1 MDYSLTGGFLHELL
15 GIVLLA
21 GFIVHI
27 AINREYYK
35 AILRGIR
42 SGKVSA
48 KSKAGFAVD
57 IILPISAVIMLISSL
72 AISQDL
78 FPGIAELFGGQFW
91 MPVHIV
97 CAVVLLISVFIHV
110 CMHARLISAFIG
122 QVTENAAVLKMKT
135 AGMRMMALLFALLVV
150 RSSFSS
156 MADVANMLP
165 AGDTGETE
173 IDNGGN
179 KQSNE
184 LIIEEARNRQNAL
197 GVSDSGY
204 IFSADDNF
212 LNYRSVSNAFYRY
225 CDKAGIDY
233 RSSHKARKTFISSL
247 IDAGMNI
254 NTIRE
259 IVGHADEQ
267 TTWGSYCYDR
277 RTKDE
282 RREILESAV
291 NSKV

>member
-1 MDYSLTGGFLHELL
+1 MEIEMKLRQKFILDGVLMVLLIVLMDYSLTGGFLHELL

-27 AINREYYK
+27 AVNREYYK

-72 AISQDL
+72 AVSQDL

-110 CMHARLISAFIG
+110 CMHAKLISAFIG
-122 QVTENAAVLKMKT
+122 QMTENAAVLKMKT
-135 AGMRMMALLFALLVV
+135 AGMRVMALLFALLVV

-156 MADVANMLP
+156 MADAANMLP

-184 LIIEEARNRQNAL
+184 LIIEEDNSSDQDGYVIEIEPEPEPEETVSLDDYL
-197 GVSDSGY
+197 GSLFCSGCGKHCSLLSPRCGRGQDQASQATAEYYEIYGEVS
-204 IFSADDNF
+204 
-212 LNYRSVSNAFYRY
+212 V
-225 CDKAGIDY
+225 
-233 RSSHKARKTFISSL
+233 
-247 IDAGMNI
+247 
-254 NTIRE
+254 
-259 IVGHADEQ
+259 
-267 TTWGSYCYDR
+267 
-277 RTKDE
+277 
-282 RREILESAV
+282 
-291 NSKV
+291 

>member
-1 MDYSLTGGFLHELL
+1 MKLRQKLILDGVLLVLLIVLMDYSLTGGFLHELL

-27 AINREYYK
+27 AVNREYYK
-35 AILRGIR
+35 VILRGIR
-42 SGKVSA
+42 SEKVSA

-57 IILPISAVIMLISSL
+57 IILPMSAVIMLISSL
-72 AISQDL
+72 AISKDL

-122 QVTENAAVLKMKT
+122 QMTENVAVLKMKT
-135 AGMRMMALLFALLVV
+135 AGMRVMALLFALLVV

-156 MADVANMLP
+156 MADAANMLP

-173 IDNGGN
+173 IDKGGN

-184 LIIEEARNRQNAL
+184 LIIEEDNSNQDGYVIEIEPEPEPEETVSLDDYL
-197 GVSDSGY
+197 GSLFCSGCGKHCSLLSPRCGRGQDQASQAAAEY
-204 IFSADDNF
+204 
-212 LNYRSVSNAFYRY
+212 YETYGGESV
-225 CDKAGIDY
+225 
-233 RSSHKARKTFISSL
+233 
-247 IDAGMNI
+247 
-254 NTIRE
+254 
-259 IVGHADEQ
+259 
-267 TTWGSYCYDR
+267 
-277 RTKDE
+277 
-282 RREILESAV
+282 
-291 NSKV
+291 

>member
-1 MDYSLTGGFLHELL
+1 MKLKQKLILDGVLLALLIVLMDYSLTGGFLHELL

-27 AINREYYK
+27 AVNREYYK
-35 AILRGIR
+35 VILRGIR
-42 SGKVSA
+42 SEKVSA

-57 IILPISAVIMLISSL
+57 IILPMSAVIMLISSL
-72 AISQDL
+72 AISKDL

-122 QVTENAAVLKMKT
+122 QMTENAAVLKMKT
-135 AGMRMMALLFALLVV
+135 AGMRVMALLFALLVV

-156 MADVANMLP
+156 MADAANMLP

-173 IDNGGN
+173 IDKGGN

-184 LIIEEARNRQNAL
+184 LIIEEDNSNQDGYVIEIEPEPEPEETVSLDDYL
-197 GVSDSGY
+197 GSLFCSGCGKHCSLLSPRCGRGQDQASQAAAEY
-204 IFSADDNF
+204 
-212 LNYRSVSNAFYRY
+212 YETYGGESV
-225 CDKAGIDY
+225 
-233 RSSHKARKTFISSL
+233 
-247 IDAGMNI
+247 
-254 NTIRE
+254 
-259 IVGHADEQ
+259 
-267 TTWGSYCYDR
+267 
-277 RTKDE
+277 
-282 RREILESAV
+282 
-291 NSKV
+291 

>member
-1 MDYSLTGGFLHELL
+1 MKLRQKLILDGVLLVLLIVLMDYSLTGGFLHELL

-27 AINREYYK
+27 AVNREYYK
-35 AILRGIR
+35 VILRGIR
-42 SGKVSA
+42 SEKVSA

-57 IILPISAVIMLISSL
+57 IILSISAVIMLISSL
-72 AISQDL
+72 AISKDL

-122 QVTENAAVLKMKT
+122 QMTENAAVLKMKT
-135 AGMRMMALLFALLVV
+135 AGMRVMALLFALLVV

-156 MADVANMLP
+156 MADAANMLP

-173 IDNGGN
+173 IDKGGN

-184 LIIEEARNRQNAL
+184 LIIEEDNSNQDGYVIEIEPEPEPEETVSLDDYL
-197 GVSDSGY
+197 GSLFCSGCGKHCSLLSPRCGRGQDQASQAAAEY
-204 IFSADDNF
+204 
-212 LNYRSVSNAFYRY
+212 YETYGGESV
-225 CDKAGIDY
+225 
-233 RSSHKARKTFISSL
+233 
-247 IDAGMNI
+247 
-254 NTIRE
+254 
-259 IVGHADEQ
+259 
-267 TTWGSYCYDR
+267 
-277 RTKDE
+277 
-282 RREILESAV
+282 
-291 NSKV
+291 